1 MHLRARGERTDLI
14 SKTPQ
19 LSRSYLVLG
28 ASASQFAKET
38 RAVQA
43 RHKLEASDVGSP
55 RVTTLD
61 VENFADARVT
71 ADNELFI
78 DYPPTK

>member
-1 MHLRARGERTDLI
+1 MHLRARGEHTDLI

-28 ASASQFAKET
+28 ASQFAKET

-43 RHKLEASDVGSP
+43 RHKLEAFDVGSP
-55 RVTTLD
+55 RVTPLD